1 MCLYEAKRIKLD
13 KDLTVYKVMHPLTS
27 GDNCPSFTTP
37 FQNTYIE
44 LDECKVY
51 TAEYNLY
58 NLTKTDTFQNFS
70 EMIINDHYIETYP
83 YIKNGKDFL
92 KISSGVFHSF
102 EREQDAFLECIL
114 LTEKWK
120 NPPYVVVE
128 CVIPKES
135 IVFKGKYR
143 EYNSYAST
151 QLKFIRI
158 V

>member
-1 MCLYEAKRIKLD
+1 MCLYEAKRIKLK
-13 KDLTVYKVMHPLTS
+13 KDLTVYKVMHPITYGS
-27 GDNCPSFTTP
+27 DCISFLSP

-44 LDECKVY
+44 LDENKVY

-58 NLTKTDTFQNFS
+58 NLVKTDKFLNFS
-70 EMIINDHYIETYP
+70 EMIINGHYIETYP

-102 EREQDAFLECIL
+102 EREQDAFVECIL

-120 NPPYVVVE
+120 NPPYLVVE
-128 CVIPKES
+128 CVIPKDS
-135 IVFKGKYR
+135 IVFKGKFKQCV
-143 EYNSYAST
+143 SYAST
-151 QLKFIRI
+151 QLKFIRT